1 MDALLRRSNFAAS
14 AVGRLCMT
22 LLQLNRSSRTFVPSP
37 RSAVVR
43 GVATVISAI
52 GLMGTPVELLAQEAS
67 ANATAP
73 ENSVDAWQ
81 EKISGIEVF
90 PAEIH
95 LRGSLDYRQ
104 ILVTGILPKGLTVDL
119 TRAAQIEVAGGVVSV
134 SPQGRI
140 DPIADGEQTA
150 IVRYGAYSKEV
161 KIKVEGATSLA
172 TMNFGKDV
180 QPVLSRFGCN
190 QGTCHGAQDG
200 KNGFKLSL
208 RGYDTITDHLSLVD
222 DVGGRRLNRAA
233 PERSLMLLKPTGA
246 VPHAGGAL
254 MKNTD
259 RGYRVLK
266 KWIADGA
273 PLDMNYS
280 RVTRIEVYPQD
291 PVLPEAGKQQ
301 QMVVLA
307 HYDDGAIK
315 DVTSE
320 AFVES
325 GNIEVLAAEPNG
337 VVKFLRKGES
347 PVLVRYEGRYVATT
361 LTIMPQKADVQWIA
375 GPQYNFIDQLVD
387 KKLERIQ
394 VTSSTTCT
402 DEEFARRIYLDL
414 TGTVPSIEELQAFLS
429 DPAPSKDKREK
440 LIDALVG
447 SDQFIE
453 QWTNKWADLLQVNRK
468 FLGEAGAASFRA
480 WIRQQIASNKPY
492 DEFSREVLL
501 ASGSNLQTPPA
512 SYYKILRDPLE
523 LMENTTHLFLAIRF
537 NCNRCH
543 DHPFERW
550 TQDQYY
556 DLAGYFAD
564 VAMKEDS
571 RFSGQKVGGSAVM
584 GALPLVEI
592 IYDRQGGQV
601 KNERT
606 GKAVDPKFPYQFT
619 SVDQASDPTDSALTR
634 REKLA
639 RWLTSKQ
646 NPYFAKSYVNRIW
659 SYLLGIGII
668 EPVDDIRAG
677 NPPTNPA
684 LLEALTSDFI
694 EHGFDT
700 QHLIKTICKSR
711 TYQLSL
717 QTNESNVDD
726 SINYSHALA
735 RRLPAEVL
743 YDSIFKATGATTQI
757 ANLPPGTRAAELPD
771 AGVSLPFLDDFGR
784 PVRESACECERTN
797 SVVLGPIIKLVNGET
812 VASALT
818 QPNSSLNQMVATEMD
833 DAKVVENVFLRFL
846 GRRPTPEESQLAL
859 ESLQQPGRD
868 LADYEAK
875 LNAFENGPLQER
887 VKNWAESLIVEP
899 KWDAITW
906 NDASSTA
913 GAVLTLNEDG
923 SFLVSGNKN
932 LDKYVLRTKVKN
944 LSALRLEV
952 LPDPSLAQQG
962 PGRASDGNFVLSEF
976 VVKAARADKPMDV
989 ITIPLLEPQADFSQN
1004 DWNIRG
1010 SIDGN
1015 VGSGWG
1021 IAPQFGK
1028 SHEAIFLLSEA
1039 LAGDSEWIVTVEM
1052 DQQFPSKEH
1061 SIGKFRLTMSQQIGK
1076 FVQGLDANLVAAI
1089 KTPAESRTA
1098 EQWQVLKKAY
1108 EPLDNEWK
1116 TMREAIVQVRFE
1128 AQNRRLVGVQDL
1140 AWALLNSPAFLFN
1153 R

>member
-1 MDALLRRSNFAAS
+1 MDALPSRSTLPACFLL
-14 AVGRLCMT
+14 LCLCFQT
-22 LLQLNRSSRTFVPSP
+22 
-37 RSAVVR
+37 
-43 GVATVISAI
+43 VAD
-52 GLMGTPVELLAQEAS
+52 AQETS
-67 ANATAP
+67 TTANSPVIPTT
-73 ENSVDAWQ
+73 SWVDQ
-81 EKISGIEVF
+81 ITGIEVL
-90 PAEIH
+90 PADIH
-95 LRGSLDYRQ
+95 LRGAFDYRQ
-104 ILVTGILPKGLTVDL
+104 VLVTGLLPKGLTVDL
-119 TRAAQIEVAGGVVSV
+119 TRDAKLDVAPGIVNVTPS
-134 SPQGRI
+134 GRI
-140 DPIADGEQTA
+140 EPVADGEQTLT
-150 IVRYGAYSKEV
+150 VRYGSFAKEI
-161 KIKVEGATSLA
+161 KIKVENATAIGA
-172 TMNFGKDV
+172 MNFGKDV
-180 QPVLSRFGCN
+180 QPVMSRFGCN

-208 RGYDTITDHLSLVD
+208 RGYDTITDHMSLVD

-233 PERSLMLLKPTGA
+233 PERSLMLLKPTGE

-254 MKNTD
+254 MKNGD
-259 RGYRVLK
+259 RGYRVLRE
-266 KWIADGA
+266 WIAAGA
-273 PLDMNYS
+273 PLDMNYA
-280 RVTRIEVYPQD
+280 RVERIEVFPQD
-291 PVLPEAGKQQ
+291 PVLPEAAKQQ
-301 QMVVLA
+301 QMVVIA
-307 HYDDGAIK
+307 HYDDGTK
-315 DVTSE
+315 RDVTAE

-361 LTIMPQKADVQWIA
+361 LTIMPQKADTQWIA
-375 GPQYNFIDQLVD
+375 GPQYNYIDKLVD
-387 KKLERIQ
+387 DKLKRIQ
-394 VTSSTTCT
+394 VSSSPLCT

-414 TGTVPSIEELQAFLS
+414 TGTVPSIEELQAFLN
-429 DPAPSKDKREK
+429 DPASSQEKREK
-440 LIDALVG
+440 LIDSLVG
-447 SDQFIE
+447 SEPFIE

-480 WIRQQIASNKPY
+480 WIRQQIAANQPY
-492 DEFSREVLL
+492 DEFARDVLL

-523 LMENTTHLFLAIRF
+523 TMENTTHLFLAIRF

-564 VAMKEDS
+564 VAIKEDS
-571 RFSGQKVGGSAVM
+571 RFAGQKVGGSAVM

-592 IYDRQGGQV
+592 VYDRQGGEV

-606 GKAVDPKFPYQFT
+606 GKVVEPKFPYQFD
-619 SVDQASDPTDSALTR
+619 SPDAGLDPADTALTR

-639 RWLTSKQ
+639 RWLTSKS
-646 NPYFAKSYVNRIW
+646 NPYFAKSYVNRVW

-668 EPVDDIRAG
+668 EPIDDIRAG
-677 NPPTNPA
+677 NPATNPA
-684 LLEALTSDFI
+684 LLEALTNDFI
-694 EHGFDT
+694 EHGFDS

-717 QTNESNVDD
+717 QTNESNADD

-818 QPNSSLNQMVATEMD
+818 QPNSSLNQMAATEMD

-846 GRRPTPEESQLAL
+846 GRRPTAEEAAVAL

-868 LADYEAK
+868 LAEYEAK
-875 LNAFENGPLQER
+875 LATFENGTLKER
-887 VKNWAESLIVEP
+887 IKTWADSLVVTP
-899 KWDAITW
+899 KWDAIQW

-913 GAVLTLNEDG
+913 GAMMTLNDDG
-923 SFLVSGNKN
+923 SFLVSGNKHF
-932 LDKYVLRTKVKN
+932 DKYVLRTKVKQ

-952 LPDPSLAQQG
+952 LPDPSLPVQG
-962 PGRASDGNFVLSEF
+962 PGRATDGNFVLSEF
-976 VVKAARADKPMDV
+976 VVKAAKADKPMETV
-989 ITIPLLEPQADFSQN
+989 VIPLMEPQADFSQSGW
-1004 DWNIRG
+1004 DIKG
-1010 SIDGN
+1010 AIDGN
-1015 VGSGWG
+1015 TGTGWG

-1028 SHEAIFLLSEA
+1028 QHEAIFLLSEA
-1039 LAGDSEWIVTVEM
+1039 LSGDSEWIVTIEM
-1052 DQQFPSKEH
+1052 DQQFQSKEH
-1061 SIGKFRLTMSQQIGK
+1061 SIGKFRLTMSQQVGK
-1076 FVQGLDANLVAAI
+1076 FVQGLDAPLVAAI
-1089 KTPAESRTA
+1089 QAPAESRTD
-1098 EQWQVLKKAY
+1098 EQWQLLKKAY

-1116 TMREAIVQVRFE
+1116 SLRETVAQVRFE
-1128 AQNRRLVGVQDL
+1128 SQNRRAVGVQDL
-1140 AWALLNSPAFLFN
+1140 AWALMNSPAFLFN

>member
-1 MDALLRRSNFAAS
+1 MDALPSRLIARSLLLVVVATFFAAS
-14 AVGRLCMT
+14 PCT
-22 LLQLNRSSRTFVPSP
+22 
-37 RSAVVR
+37 SALR
-43 GVATVISAI
+43 A
-52 GLMGTPVELLAQEAS
+52 EAPAPES
-67 ANATAP
+67 ANWSDQIA
-73 ENSVDAWQ
+73 
-81 EKISGIEVF
+81 GIEVF
-90 PAEIH
+90 PTEIH
-95 LRGSLDYRQ
+95 LRGAFDYRQ
-104 ILVTGILPKGLTVDL
+104 ILVTGLLPKGLTVDL
-119 TRAAQIEVAGGVVSV
+119 TASAKVEVPAGVVRV
-134 SPQGRI
+134 SPQGRVE
-140 DPIADGEQTA
+140 PIADGEQS
-150 IVRYGAYSKEV
+150 ISVRYGSYSKEIRV
-161 KIKVEGATSLA
+161 KVEGATA
-172 TMNFGKDV
+172 IGTMNFGKDV
-180 QPVLSRFGCN
+180 QPVMSRFGCN

-233 PERSLMLLKPTGA
+233 PERSLMLLKPIGE

-266 KWIADGA
+266 EWIAAGA
-273 PLDMNYS
+273 PLDMNYA
-280 RVTRIEVYPQD
+280 RVERIEVFPQD

-307 HYDDGAIK
+307 HYDDGSTR

-337 VVKFLRKGES
+337 VVKFLRKGEA

-361 LTIMPQKADVQWIA
+361 LTIMAEKETTQWIA
-375 GPQYNFIDQLVD
+375 GPQYNYIDQLVD
-387 KKLERIQ
+387 DKLKRIQ
-394 VTSSTTCT
+394 VLSSDLCT

-414 TGTVPSIEELQAFLS
+414 TGTVPSIDELQAFLS
-429 DPAPSKDKREK
+429 DATPSKEKREM
-440 LIDALVG
+440 LIEALVG
-447 SDQFIE
+447 SEPFIE

-480 WIRQQIASNKPY
+480 WIRQQVASNQPY
-492 DEFSREVLL
+492 DAFARDVLL

-523 LMENTTHLFLAIRF
+523 TMENTTHLFLAIRF

-556 DLAGYFAD
+556 DLAAYFAD
-564 VAMKEDS
+564 VAIKEDS
-571 RFSGQKVGGSAVM
+571 RFAGQKVGGTAVM

-592 IYDRQGGQV
+592 VYDRQGGEV

-606 GKAVDPKFPYQFT
+606 GKVVEPNFPYQFVPEENR
-619 SVDQASDPTDSALTR
+619 VDAADTALTR

-639 RWLTSKQ
+639 NWLTSKN
-646 NPYFAKSYVNRIW
+646 NPYFAKSYVNRVW

-668 EPVDDIRAG
+668 EPIDDIRAG

-684 LLEALTSDFI
+684 LLEALTRDFI

-717 QTNESNVDD
+717 QTNESNADD
-726 SINYSHALA
+726 SMNYSHALA

-818 QPNSSLNQMVATEMD
+818 QPNSALNQMAATEMD

-846 GRRPTPEESQLAL
+846 GRRPTPQEAVVAL

-868 LADYEAK
+868 LAEYEAK
-875 LNAFENGPLQER
+875 LMAFENGTLKER
-887 VKNWAESLIVEP
+887 IKNWAESLVVEP
-899 KWDAITW
+899 KWDSITW

-913 GAVLTLNEDG
+913 GAMMTLNDDG
-923 SFLVSGNKN
+923 SFLVSGNKHF
-932 LDKYVLRTKVKN
+932 DKYVLRTKVKQ

-952 LPDPSLAQQG
+952 LPDPSLPQQG
-962 PGRASDGNFVLSEF
+962 PGRATDGNFVLSEF
-976 VVKAARADKPMDV
+976 VVKAARADKPMETV
-989 ITIPLLEPQADFSQN
+989 VIPLMEAQADFSQGGW
-1004 DWNIRG
+1004 DIKG
-1010 SIDGN
+1010 AIDGN
-1015 VGSGWG
+1015 TGTGWG

-1028 SHEAIFLLSEA
+1028 PHEAIFLLSEA
-1039 LAGDSEWIVTVEM
+1039 LTGDAEWIVTIEM
-1052 DQQFPSKEH
+1052 DQQFQSKEH

-1076 FVQGLDANLVAAI
+1076 FVQGLDAALVTAI
-1089 KTPAESRTA
+1089 KTPAESRTD
-1098 EQWQVLKKAY
+1098 EHWQTLKKAY

-1116 TMREAIVQVRFE
+1116 AMRDSVAQVRFE
-1128 AQNRRLVGVQDL
+1128 SQNRRAVGVQDL
-1140 AWALLNSPAFLFN
+1140 AWALMNSPAFLFN

>member
-1 MDALLRRSNFAAS
+1 MDALLSRSLALASLWLLSQPAVNFLAAQDPPSATTAS
-14 AVGRLCMT
+14 A
-22 LLQLNRSSRTFVPSP
+22 SP
-37 RSAVVR
+37 NW
-43 GVATVISAI
+43 ID
-52 GLMGTPVELLAQEAS
+52 Q
-67 ANATAP
+67 
-73 ENSVDAWQ
+73 
-81 EKISGIEVF
+81 ISGIEVF

-95 LRGSLDYRQ
+95 LKGAFDYRQ
-104 ILVTGILPKGLTVDL
+104 ILVTGNLPKGLTVDI
-119 TRAAQIEVAGGVVSV
+119 TDAAKIEGGDSLVSV
-134 SPQGRI
+134 TAQGRVS
-140 DPIADGEQTA
+140 PIADGERTLR
-150 IVRYGAYSKEV
+150 VSYGSFTKEIKV
-161 KIKVEGATSLA
+161 KVEGATA
-172 TMNFGKDV
+172 IGAMNFGKDV
-180 QPVLSRFGCN
+180 QPVMSRFGCN

-208 RGYDTITDHLSLVD
+208 RGYDTITDHMSLVD

-233 PERSLMLLKPTGA
+233 PERSLMLLKPTGE

-259 RGYRVLK
+259 RGYRVLRE
-266 KWIADGA
+266 WIAAGA
-273 PLDMNYS
+273 PLEMNYA
-280 RVTRIEVYPQD
+280 RVERIEVFPQD
-291 PVLPEAGKQQ
+291 PVLPEAAKKQ
-301 QMVVLA
+301 QMVVIA
-307 HYDDGAIK
+307 HYDDGSQR

-337 VVKFLRKGES
+337 IVKFLRKGES

-361 LTIMPQKADVQWIA
+361 LTIMAEKAATQWAA

-387 KKLERIQ
+387 DKLKRIQ
-394 VTSSTTCT
+394 VSSSALCT

-414 TGTVPSIEELQAFLS
+414 TGTVPSIDELQAFLS
-429 DPAPSKDKREK
+429 DPTPSKEKREK
-440 LIDALVG
+440 LVDDLVG
-447 SDQFIE
+447 SEGFIE

-468 FLGEAGAASFRA
+468 FLGKAGAASFRA
-480 WIRQQIASNKPY
+480 WIRQQVAANQPY
-492 DEFSREVLL
+492 DEFAREVLL

-523 LMENTTHLFLAIRF
+523 TMENTTHLFLAIRF

-556 DLAGYFAD
+556 DLAAYFAD
-564 VAMKEDS
+564 VAIKEDS
-571 RFSGQKVGGSAVM
+571 RFAGQKVGGSAVM

-592 IYDRQGGQV
+592 VYDRQGGQV

-606 GKAVDPKFPYQFT
+606 GKVVEPNFPYQFEST
-619 SVDQASDPTDSALTR
+619 SNNVDNTDTTLTR

-639 RWLTSKQ
+639 HWLTSKD
-646 NPYFAKSYVNRIW
+646 NPYFAKSYVNRVW

-668 EPVDDIRAG
+668 EPIDDIRAG

-684 LLEALTSDFI
+684 LLEALTQDFI
-694 EHGFDT
+694 AHRFDT

-717 QTNESNVDD
+717 QTNDSNADD
-726 SINYSHALA
+726 GINYSHALA

-743 YDSIFKATGATTQI
+743 YDAIFKATGATTQI
-757 ANLPPGTRAAELPD
+757 AEVPAGTRAAELPD

-818 QPNSSLNQMVATEMD
+818 QPNSALNQMVAAEPD
-833 DAKVVENVFLRFL
+833 DAKVVDNVFLRFL
-846 GRRPTPEESQLAL
+846 GRRPTPQEAEVAL

-875 LNAFENGPLQER
+875 LAAFENGPLKER
-887 VKNWAESLIVEP
+887 LNKWAESLVVSP
-899 KWDAITW
+899 KWDPIAW

-913 GAVLTLNEDG
+913 GAMMTLNDDG
-923 SFLVSGNKN
+923 SFLVSGNKHF
-932 LDKYVLRTKVKN
+932 DKYVLRTKVKQ

-952 LPDPSLAQQG
+952 LPDPSLPVQG
-962 PGRASDGNFVLSEF
+962 PGRATDGNFVLSEF
-976 VVKAARADKPMDV
+976 IVKAAKADKPMETV
-989 ITIPLLEPQADFSQN
+989 VIPLMEPQADFSQN
-1004 DWNIRG
+1004 GWDIKG
-1010 SIDGN
+1010 AIDGN
-1015 VGSGWG
+1015 TGTGWG

-1028 SHEAIFLLSEA
+1028 PHEAIFLLNEP
-1039 LAGDSEWIVTVEM
+1039 LAGDSEWIVTIEL
-1052 DQQFPSKEH
+1052 DQQFQSKEH

-1076 FVQGLDANLVAAI
+1076 FVQGLDAALVAAI
-1089 KTPAESRTA
+1089 QTPADKRTD
-1098 EQWQVLKKAY
+1098 EQWQTLKKAY
-1108 EPLDNEWK
+1108 EPLDDEWK
-1116 TMREAIVQVRFE
+1116 SLREMVAQVRFE
-1128 AQNRRLVGVQDL
+1128 SQNRRAVGVQDL
-1140 AWALLNSPAFLFN
+1140 AWALMNSPAFLFN